1 LDFLDTLQ
9 VKIVRGPI
17 GLDRRAKGAVCDLEA
32 LTNALIGTLAQFLES
47 LEEQLRIEDTKFS
60 RFRPH
65 GESEGCKAK
74 ENRWL
79 HE

>member
-1 LDFLDTLQ
+1 
-9 VKIVRGPI
+9 
-17 GLDRRAKGAVCDLEA
+17 VCDLEA